1 MEKDTAFDQ
10 LLTTP
15 VAAIN
20 IGVEDFAENLE
31 AQDAEVVHVNWTPP
45 AGGDPEIIAILDK
58 IL

>member
-10 LLTTP
+10 LLATS

>member
-1 MEKDTAFDQ
+1 LA
-10 LLTTP
+10 TP

-20 IGVEDFAENLE
+20 IGVEDFAENLD
-31 AQDAEVVHVNWTPP
+31 AQDATVVHVNWTPP